1 MFDYILEIQKQE
13 ELMNNYYTPFI
24 KSKLEDNTD
33 LINKE
38 LKELD
43 KQLDRIKAAYIKGI
57 LEIED
62 FDNEIKNIEYKKTD
76 LNKKL
81 LEQKQYEKLDFT
93 VDDILLISD
102 SQEIESYNDPIKYK
116 SSIFEWLVQD
126 KEIKQKLF
134 GKYIDYIEV
143 DKVDKK
149 ITIKNVIFRSSY
161 LEDRFFEHLKF
172 DIPFNI
178 PLFKD
183 DFER

>member
-1 MFDYILEIQKQE
+1 MAFATTKKNGNKYYYYKCEHCKQYFNENEIEELMFDYILEIQKQE

-62 FDNEIKNIEYKKTD
+62 FDNEIKSIEYKKTD

-93 VDDILLISD
+93 VDDLLLIS
-102 SQEIESYNDPIKYK
+102 IVK
-116 SSIFEWLVQD
+116 
-126 KEIKQKLF
+126 KLRL
-134 GKYIDYIEV
+134 
-143 DKVDKK
+143 
-149 ITIKNVIFRSSY
+149 ITILLNIKVLY
-161 LEDRFFEHLKF
+161 L
-172 DIPFNI
+172 NG
-178 PLFKD
+178 
-183 DFER
+183 